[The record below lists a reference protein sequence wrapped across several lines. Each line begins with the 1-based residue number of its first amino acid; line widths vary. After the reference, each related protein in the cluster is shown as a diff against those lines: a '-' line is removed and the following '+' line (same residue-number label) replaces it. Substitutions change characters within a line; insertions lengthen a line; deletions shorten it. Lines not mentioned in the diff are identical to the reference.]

1 MGQDK
6 KQLTQLLAFIK
17 DLYDNPD
24 NKEFAAGINAITLS
38 ETKEIRDARFDEIY
52 EYCIEKNARKQANAF
67 YENFPI
73 EEIKNKLI
81 HDYLLMESF
90 KRRGDFFNYSAHLF
104 KQIECISSFICN
116 DDSYNTAFK
125 NLYNSPSLI
134 DYSERI
140 LSISS
145 RKVNS
150 SPVYKLLF
158 DEYTK
163 KDNKE
168 KNEIA
173 LKDQYIKDKIIIAL
187 YFGGYN
193 TCLFNTYEFN
203 SFKYKLSDIYL
214 IRCEADHG
222 GNKRS
227 EKEETKFEKI
237 IAEQDQYY
245 TIFLK
250 TLFYF
255 VDKISEGFS
264 KRKELFDYSKD
275 IPLEEKT
282 AVVSSALPGALFIRL
297 EGQSP
302 IQVPQE
308 AYSKSMDFHNDMEV
322 LVSVKGGTILKVTPI
337 EQS

>member
-1 MGQDK
+1 M
-6 KQLTQLLAFIK
+6 LAFIK
-17 DLYDNPD
+17 ELYDNPD

-73 EEIKNKLI
+73 TDIKNQLVR
-81 HDYLLMESF
+81 DYLLMESF
-90 KRRGDFFNYSAHLF
+90 KRRGDFLNYSAHLF
-104 KQIECISSFICN
+104 KQIECISSFICR

-125 NLYNSPSLI
+125 NLYNTPSLI
-134 DYSERI
+134 DYSEKI

-145 RKVNS
+145 RKAKSIPIN
-150 SPVYKLLF
+150 KLLF

-193 TCLFNTYEFN
+193 TCLFNPYEFN
-203 SFKYKLSDIYL
+203 NFKFKLSVLYL

-222 GNKRS
+222 GNQRT
-227 EKEETKFEKI
+227 EKEEDIFKKT
-237 IAEQDQYY
+237 IAAKEQHY
-245 TIFLK
+245 TSFLK
-250 TLFYF
+250 ILFYF
-255 VDKISEGFS
+255 VDKIVEGFP

-282 AVVSSALPGALFIRL
+282 AVVSSALPSALFIRI

-302 IQVPQE
+302 IQVPQN
-308 AYSKSMDFHNDMEV
+308 AYSKSTMFSEEMEV
-322 LVSVKGGTILKVTPI
+322 LVTVKGGTIIKVTPI
-337 EQS
+337 ESA